1 MASSRVRFSS
11 KGPGVNSGG
20 SRPAQLTTERV
31 ATRFLLAGLV
41 AAACLHCGAQDD
53 EFEELL
59 TRGEKRYSQ
68 FDEELIIRHFFQD
81 RRSGF
86 FLDVGSG
93 PPERNS
99 TTYYLEKHLGWAG
112 IGVDALPE
120 YAAEYRRLRPATRF
134 FNYIVTDHSGGA
146 EFFYR
151 VPDTPGLS
159 SVIQNRVFHGRV
171 LEGTEIEIPTITL
184 NDLLAQ
190 SQVAAVDFLSMDIE
204 GSAPAALAGFDL
216 ERFHPEL
223 VCIEA
228 RRASR
233 EYRGALKHYFNEH
246 GYGLIERYLA
256 YDTVNWYFR
265 PRD

>member
-1 MASSRVRFSS
+1 MTAYVLAGVRRDPVVSRLQGWPAPGYDFRR
-11 KGPGVNSGG
+11 GRGVNLGG
-20 SRPAQLTTERV
+20 SRPAQRRKARV
-31 ATRFLLAGLV
+31 ATHFLLAGLV
-41 AAACLHCGAQDD
+41 AAGCLRCGAQED

-68 FDEELIIRHFFQD
+68 FDEELIIRHFFRD

-112 IGVDALPE
+112 IGIDALPE
-120 YAAEYRRLRPATRF
+120 YAAEYQRVRPGTRF
-134 FNYIVTDHSGGA
+134 FNYIVTDHSGGV
-146 EFFYR
+146 ESFYR
-151 VPDTPGLS
+151 VPNAPGLS
-159 SVIQNRVFHGRV
+159 SVTQNRVFHGRV
-171 LEGTEIEIPTITL
+171 LESAEILIPTITL

-190 SQVAAVDFLSMDIE
+190 NQVARVDFLSMDIE

-228 RRASR
+228 RRALENTAAR
-233 EYRGALKHYFNEH
+233 
-246 GYGLIERYLA
+246 
-256 YDTVNWYFR
+256 
-265 PRD
+265 